1 MQRFTIALQNR
12 YSSELCKFHRNISV
26 SKSLLKNVAGD
37 LIIKRLQHKWFP
49 VKFAKFLRAP
59 FFADHLS
66 LLLFKISNSDN
77 LFKDFSAI
85 HS

>member
-37 LIIKRLQHKWFP
+37 LIKRLQHKWFP

-59 FFADHLS
+59 FFTDHLL
-66 LLLFKISNSDN
+66 LLLFKISNINN
-77 LFKDFSAI
+77 LFKDFPAI
-85 HS
+85 HA